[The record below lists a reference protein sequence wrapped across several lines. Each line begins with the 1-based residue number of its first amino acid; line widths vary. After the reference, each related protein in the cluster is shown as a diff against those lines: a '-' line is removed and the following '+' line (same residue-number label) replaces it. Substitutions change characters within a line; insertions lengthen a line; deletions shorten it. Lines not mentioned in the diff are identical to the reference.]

1 MRYNVWDVVI
11 FPADTGIPLQEYQ
24 VNYQVVQD
32 RDSPYLTNPVLM
44 QRALGAND
52 VVTWGKVPLIT
63 CFIPSMKEFV
73 PMQVSIHHWAYPEPT
88 WITLSTMIPGDALVY
103 GMRILVDGVCFG
115 GSWFTPSLEH
125 PFTLRHGSVNGCQ
138 AHGPLL
144 RFPPFHPEVLK
155 MGTGDVNAS
164 LGRIKVIIS
173 EGIARPGWE
182 VIEPIHDVAIFSFQH
197 VPHEALE
204 SAQIA
209 WPNPYMWGSAAPRWA
224 AHGQR
229 FFDEAMAHEAGPEHD
244 RDDDGQATPRA
255 SQSAKRDSPSHD
267 SYGSHPFD
275 ITIPQ
280 EAGPQGNPHGS
291 ASPRASQSA
300 KHGSPVLTGGAVSA
314 SGDTSMAGPAAF
326 WKAGYQRIT
335 STSRSV
341 KSADHIPHGAP
352 KTPPPPKAKPQEGT
366 KRLPKDPPRTP
377 SSRRKKI
384 RAELVRDAFKTP
396 SPLRARRDETSRRY
410 AQSHL
415 SGRIDPAPVGSP
427 SLPCPAAHHGSQ
439 SLSSDGSISKSGSS
453 ISNRRARSCRDG
465 LSMPDANVDSPEVD
479 LDPLLSPGGI
489 RHLLSDLPEFIA
501 ADEGRA
507 RTPEGPMK
515 GTGLFARRGR
525 GRR

>member
-11 FPADTGIPLQEYQ
+11 YPADTGIPLQEYQ

-32 RDSPYLTNPVLM
+32 RDSPYLTNPDLM

-63 CFIPSMKEFV
+63 CFIPSMKELV

-88 WITLSTMIPGDALVY
+88 WITLSTMIPGDTLVY
-103 GMRILVDGVCFG
+103 GMRVLVDGVCLG
-115 GSWFTPSLEH
+115 GSWFTPSLAH
-125 PFTLRHGSVNGCQ
+125 PFTLMNGGQ

-155 MGTGDVNAS
+155 MGVGDANAS
-164 LGRIKVIIS
+164 LGRIKVVIS

-197 VPHEALE
+197 VPHVALK

-224 AHGQR
+224 VHGQR
-229 FFDEAMAHEAGPEHD
+229 FFHKAMAHEAGPEHD
-244 RDDDGQATPRA
+244 RNDDDQATPRA
-255 SQSAKRDSPSHD
+255 SQSAKRDSPSH
-267 SYGSHPFD
+267 GSCGSRPFD

-280 EAGPQGNPHGS
+280 EAGPQGNPHGP

-300 KHGSPVLTGGAVSA
+300 QHGIPVLTGGAVFA
-314 SGDTSMAGPAAF
+314 SGDTSIAGPAAF
-326 WKAGYQRIT
+326 WKAGYQRIA

-341 KSADHIPHGAP
+341 TSADHIPHGAP
-352 KTPPPPKAKPQEGT
+352 KTPPHPKAKSQEGT
-366 KRLPKDPPRTP
+366 KRLPRDAPRTP

-384 RAELVRDAFKTP
+384 RAELVRDALKTP

-410 AQSHL
+410 ARRYL
-415 SGRIDPAPVGSP
+415 SGRVDPALVGSP
-427 SLPCPAAHHGSQ
+427 SPPRLAAHHGSQ
-439 SLSSDGSISKSGSS
+439 SLSSDGSISESGSS
-453 ISNRRARSCRDG
+453 ISNRSTRSSRNG
-465 LSMPDANVDSPEVD
+465 VFMPDANVDSPEVD
-479 LDPLLSPGGI
+479 LDPLLSPETI

-507 RTPEGPMK
+507 RTPEGPRK